1 MAASE
6 AVVQVA
12 LDRASPV
19 PLYFQLAEQLTA
31 AISDGRAQPG
41 DPFENEVAMS
51 ERLGLSRPTVRRAI
65 HHLVDQGLLVRRRGL
80 GTFVASRRVHRRV
93 SKGSLYEDLS
103 IQGRNPSTTVLRH
116 EIETNARAA
125 AALDLDPETELLAIK
140 RLRMADGEPLA
151 IMQNWLPPRHS
162 GITRQQLEERGL
174 YSMLRDQGVGS
185 VVAHQS
191 VAARLPTADE
201 RTLLDISS
209 RLPIIAVTRTAF
221 DPSGAPVE
229 HAEHAYRSD
238 GYTIDLVLEES

>member
-1 MAASE
+1 MADE

-31 AISDGRAQPG
+31 SIADGYAQPG

-65 HHLVDQGLLVRRRGL
+65 HHLVDQGLLVRQRGR
-80 GTFVASRRVHRRV
+80 GTFVASRRVHRRA

-103 IQGRNPSTTVLRH
+103 IQGRNPSTKVLKY
-116 EIETNARAA
+116 EIVRDARAA
-125 AALDLDPETELLAIK
+125 TALDLDPDTELLALK
-140 RLRMADGEPLA
+140 RLRLADGEPLA
-151 IMQNWLPPRHS
+151 IMHNWLPPRHS
-162 GITRQQLEERGL
+162 SITREQLESRGL
-174 YSMLRDQGVGS
+174 YSMLRDRGVGS

-191 VAARLPTADE
+191 VAARLPTAEE
-201 RTLLDISS
+201 RDLLTISS
-209 RLPIIAVTRTAF
+209 RLPVIAVSRTAF

-229 HAEHAYRSD
+229 HAEHVYRSD
-238 GYTIDLVLEES
+238 GYTIDLVLEEN

>member
-1 MAASE
+1 MPAQE

-19 PLYFQLAEQLTA
+19 PLYFQLAEQLMA
-31 AISDGRAQPG
+31 AITDGHAQPG

-65 HHLVDQGLLVRRRGL
+65 HHLVDQGLLVRKRGL

-93 SKGSLYEDLS
+93 SKGSLFEDLA
-103 IQGRNPSTTVLRH
+103 IQGRNPSTTVLSLVK
-116 EIETNARAA
+116 EQQAKAA
-125 AALDLDPETELLAIK
+125 EALDLEPDTELLALK
-140 RLRMADGEPLA
+140 RLRFADGEPLA
-151 IMQNWLPPRHS
+151 IMHNWLPPRYS
-162 GITRQQLEERGL
+162 SITQEQLEQRGL
-174 YSMLRDQGVGS
+174 YSMLRDRGVGS

-191 VAARLPTADE
+191 VSARLPTAEE
-201 RTLLDISS
+201 RELLDISS
-209 RLPIIAVTRTAF
+209 RLPIIAVSRTAF
-221 DPSGAPVE
+221 DPGGGPVE